1 MKTIFIPAYSK
12 INVSKVIKKV
22 KIEEKIG
29 LITTIQFLPQL
40 KQAKQ
45 LLKNSV
51 IGGQITGCNIN
62 NALKIKNKVNSFLY
76 IGSGIFHPIEIAIK
90 TKKKVYIAN
99 PITNEVSQITK
110 EQIEKHEKQ
119 RKGSYLKLLSAEK
132 VGILIST
139 KPGQYNLKN
148 ALKIKNKVKKVIFSS
163 SASVYGNPEKLP
175 VKEDDKTNPVTPYCI
190 SKLASEYLLKFF
202 SERGLNYVILRYFN
216 VYGKGQNIDAFY
228 TSVVNNFIKKVLKGE
243 SPEIHGKGNQSM
255 DLINVR
261 DVVKADIMS
270 MESKV
275 KNEIFNVGS
284 GKQTTVKE
292 LAELILKILD
302 KKSEVKYIDREVI
315 ASRRQ
320 ADISKIRKML
330 GWEPEVKLEDG
341 IREIVEGYRNERI

>member
-1 MKTIFIPAYSK
+1 MK
-12 INVSKVIKKV
+12 V
-22 KIEEKIG
+22 
-29 LITTIQFLPQL
+29 LITGGNGFIGKNLTNE
-40 KQAKQ
+40 
-45 LLKNSV
+45 LLK
-51 IGGQITGCNIN
+51 
-62 NALKIKNKVNSFLY
+62 KNYKVRVFDNKRENKLPKQVEFIQGDLRNKEKVNKATKDIDY
-76 IGSGIFHPIEIAIK
+76 VFHKAAVAINRSLEFPEESLD
-90 TKKKVYIAN
+90 IN
-99 PITNEVSQITK
+99 L
-110 EQIEKHEKQ
+110 
-119 RKGSYLKLLSAEK
+119 KGSFNVFESCL
-132 VGILIST
+132 
-139 KPGQYNLKN
+139 
-148 ALKIKNKVKKVIFSS
+148 KNKVKKIIFSS

-228 TSVVNNFIKKVLKGE
+228 TSVVDNFIKKVLEGE

-261 DVVKADIMS
+261 DVVKADIMT

-275 KNEIFNVGS
+275 NNEIFNVGS

>member
-1 MKTIFIPAYSK
+1 MK
-12 INVSKVIKKV
+12 V
-22 KIEEKIG
+22 
-29 LITTIQFLPQL
+29 LITGGNGFIGKNLTNE
-40 KQAKQ
+40 
-45 LLKNSV
+45 LLKKNYKV
-51 IGGQITGCNIN
+51 RVFDNKRENKLPKQVEFIQGDLRNKEEVNKATKDIDYVFHKAAVAIN
-62 NALKIKNKVNSFLY
+62 RSLEFPEESLDINL
-76 IGSGIFHPIEIAIK
+76 
-90 TKKKVYIAN
+90 
-99 PITNEVSQITK
+99 
-110 EQIEKHEKQ
+110 
-119 RKGSYLKLLSAEK
+119 KGSFNVFESCL
-132 VGILIST
+132 
-139 KPGQYNLKN
+139 
-148 ALKIKNKVKKVIFSS
+148 KNKVKKVIFSS

-175 VKEDDKTNPVTPYCI
+175 VKEDDKTNPVTPYCV